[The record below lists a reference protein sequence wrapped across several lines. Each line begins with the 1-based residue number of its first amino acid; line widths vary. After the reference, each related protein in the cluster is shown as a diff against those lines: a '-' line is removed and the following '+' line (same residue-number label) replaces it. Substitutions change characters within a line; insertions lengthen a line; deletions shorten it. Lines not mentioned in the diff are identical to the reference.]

1 MKHALRLITLV
12 GLMLISMMAFA
23 QVDNSARAT
32 EMGRRVH
39 QLNLLNQVLPV
50 LMTKEQIKKLLPV
63 MEKQRQAV
71 KDLEKREFDQMSK
84 IDAKVQAALKDAKE
98 KQVLP
103 SDELNAEIQLMAA
116 NFNMERIKLLAV
128 QINELAAAM
137 EEHLN
142 AGQIKSAAMALN
154 PKIYN
159 PEVDDSQYTE
169 KERLLL
175 WVRYVLM
182 DPEIYPLMIELSK

>member
-1 MKHALRLITLV
+1 MKNELRLVMLM
-12 GLMLISMMAFA
+12 GLMLFSMMSFA
-23 QVDNSARAT
+23 QVDNSAKAT
-32 EMGRRVH
+32 EIGRRIH

-50 LMTKEQIKKLLPV
+50 LMTKDQIKKLLPV

-71 KDLEKREFDQMSK
+71 KDLEKREFDEMMK
-84 IDAKVQAALKDAKE
+84 IDAKVQAAVKDAKE
-98 KQVLP
+98 KQILP
-103 SDELNAEIQLMAA
+103 SDELNAEIQTLASK
-116 NFNMERIKLLAV
+116 FNLERVKLLAL

-137 EEHLN
+137 EVHLN

-159 PEVDDSQYTE
+159 PEVDESQYTE

>member
-1 MKHALRLITLV
+1 MKHALRLTTLV
-12 GLMLISMMAFA
+12 GLMLISMIAFG
-23 QVDNSARAT
+23 QVDNSAKAT
-32 EMGRRVH
+32 DIGRRIH
-39 QLNLLNQVLPV
+39 HLNLLNQVLPV

-71 KDLEKREFDQMSK
+71 KDLEKREFDEMSK
-84 IDAKVQAALKDAKE
+84 IDAKVQAALKEAKE

-103 SDELNAEIQLMAA
+103 SDELNAEIQLMATK
-116 NFNMERIKLLAV
+116 FNMERIKLLAL
-128 QINELAAAM
+128 QINELTAAM

-142 AGQIKSAAMALN
+142 AGQIKAAALALN
-154 PKIYN
+154 PKIFN
-159 PEVDDSQYTE
+159 PEVDDTQYTE